1 MTFEADRIVLFT
13 HTGDDKGYR
22 EDIDPDEIQ
31 DRFGLPVDRA
41 TVST

>member
-13 HTGDDKGYR
+13 RSGDDQSYR
-22 EDIDPDEIQ
+22 EDIDADEIA

-41 TVST
+41 TV